1 MQKQIFVKA
10 EEIKQVIPLDSGR
23 QLELSRPLVMGI
35 LNITPDSFSDGGC
48 FDTLEKAVERA
59 LQMEAEGADI
69 IDIGGESSRPGS
81 EPVTLEKELERILP
95 VIRAL
100 KNYTKIPVS
109 VDTYKAEVARQA
121 LEAGAEIIN
130 DISALR
136 FDPAMAAL
144 LAERKAPVILMHM
157 LGTPRDMQKD
167 PSYKDCVA
175 EIIEFFSERVAFC
188 EKMGI
193 DKSKIIID
201 PGIGF
206 GKRLQDNIEI
216 LSKLDEFK
224 RLALPLMLGASR
236 KSFIGMLNPESTSP
250 DRRLGGS
257 IAAAVAAVLN
267 GADIIRVH
275 DVAETVEALKIIQA
289 VKEQP

>member
-10 EEIKQVIPLDSGR
+10 EEIKQVIPLAPGR

-35 LNITPDSFSDGGC
+35 LNVTPDSFSDGGRYGS
-48 FDTLEKAVERA
+48 LEKAVERA
-59 LQMEAEGADI
+59 LQMESEGADI

-81 EPVTLEKELERILP
+81 EPVTLEKELKRVIP

-100 KNYTKIPVS
+100 KNYTKIPIS
-109 VDTYKAEVARQA
+109 VDTYKAEVARRA
-121 LEAGAEIIN
+121 LEAGAEIVN

-136 FDPAMAAL
+136 FDPAMVTL
-144 LAERKAPVILMHM
+144 LAEKKVPVILMHM
-157 LGTPRDMQKD
+157 LGTPRDMQED
-167 PSYKDCVA
+167 PTYKDCVA
-175 EIIEFFSERVAFC
+175 EISEFFTERVLFC
-188 EKMGI
+188 AEMGI

-206 GKRLQDNIEI
+206 GKRLSDNLEI
-216 LSKLDEFK
+216 LSHLGEFK
-224 RLALPLMLGASR
+224 KLALPVMVGASR

-275 DVAETVEALKIIQA
+275 DIAETVEALKVIQA
-289 VKEQP
+289 VKDKP

>member
-10 EEIKQVIPLDSGR
+10 EEIKEVIPLSPGR

-35 LNITPDSFSDGGC
+35 LNVTPDSFSDGGRY
-48 FDTLEKAVERA
+48 DTLDKAVERA
-59 LQMEAEGADI
+59 LQMETEGADI

-81 EPVTLEKELERILP
+81 EPVTLEKELERVIP

-100 KNYTKIPVS
+100 KNYIKTPLS

-121 LEAGAEIIN
+121 LSEGAEMVN

-136 FDPAMAAL
+136 FDPAMAPL
-144 LAERKAPVILMHM
+144 LAEKKTPVVLMHM
-157 LGTPRDMQKD
+157 LGTPRDMQKN
-167 PSYKDCVA
+167 PSYKDCMA
-175 EIIEFFSERVAFC
+175 EIGAFFEERVAFC
-188 EKMGI
+188 TKMSI

-206 GKRLQDNIEI
+206 GKRLSDNIEI
-216 LSKLDEFK
+216 LSRLGEFK
-224 RLALPLMLGASR
+224 KTGLPVMVGASR
-236 KSFIGMLNPESTSP
+236 KSFIGMLHPDSFGP

-289 VKEQP
+289 MKEQP

>member
-1 MQKQIFVKA
+1 MQKQIFVKT
-10 EEIKQVIPLDSGR
+10 EEIKQVIPLAPGR

-35 LNITPDSFSDGGC
+35 LNVTPDSFSDGGRYN
-48 FDTLEKAVERA
+48 TLERAVERA

-69 IDIGGESSRPGS
+69 IDIGGESTRPGS
-81 EPVTLEKELERILP
+81 GPVTLDKELERVLP

-121 LEAGAEIIN
+121 LEVGAEMVN

-144 LAERKAPVILMHM
+144 LAEKKAPVILMHM
-157 LGTPRDMQKD
+157 LGTPRDMQKN

-175 EIIEFFSERVAFC
+175 EIIEFFAERVAFC

-206 GKRLQDNIEI
+206 GKRLSDNLEI
-216 LSKLDEFK
+216 LSKLGEFK
-224 RLALPLMLGASR
+224 KLTRPVMVGASR
-236 KSFIGMLNPESTSP
+236 KSFIGMLSTESTSP

-275 DVAETVEALKIIQA
+275 DVAETVEALKIIRA